1 MIIGV
6 HAPPLPYRVEVAKG
20 LSLAVVDW
28 PAPPPEGP
36 VFVLVHGLASNARLW
51 DGVAKALQTRG
62 MRAVAVD
69 QRGHGLSDK
78 PDGGY
83 DMSTVAADLHSLLD
97 VLGLERPVVVGQSW
111 GANVV
116 VELAAAF
123 PGRTRGVVAVD
134 GGFIDLS
141 TRFTS
146 WEQCEAALAPP
157 RFAGTP
163 MSQFEGWIRS
173 AHPDWPE
180 DGITGTLANVEVRSD
195 ATVAPWLTFERH
207 LQVLHGLWKHTPF
220 ERLGAVVEPILWM
233 PADSGPAAWAD
244 DKRAALARVLE
255 VHPRSEVAWFSPADH
270 DLHAQFPDRVAQLL
284 VGSTTGLFA

>member
-1 MIIGV
+1 MSDHV
-6 HAPPLPYRVEVAKG
+6 STELVDDEVQLPGGPR
-20 LSLAVVDW
+20 LAIRTADGSRR
-28 PAPPPEGP
+28 P
-36 VFVLVHGLASNARLW
+36 FLLVHGLASNARLW
-51 DGVAKALQTRG
+51 DGLAKALQSRG

-78 PDGGY
+78 PDSGY
-83 DMSTVAADLHSLLD
+83 DMATVAADLHSLLD
-97 VLGLERPVVVGQSW
+97 AMGLERPVVVGQSW

-180 DGITGTLANVEVRSD
+180 DGITGTLANVEVRAD

-207 LQVLHGLWKHTPF
+207 LRVLHGLWQHSPF
-220 ERLGAVVEPILWM
+220 ERLGSVVEPILWM

-244 DKRAALARVLE
+244 DKRAALARVLA
-255 VHPRSEVAWFSPADH
+255 VHPRSEIAWFSPADH
-270 DLHAQFPDRVAQLL
+270 DLHAQFPQRVAQLL
-284 VGSTTGLFA
+284 VDATTGLFA